1 MLYSC
6 YNLNKSKASVIP
18 RKVRRWLMAPHIHK
32 ETISMVKPGSDGSE
46 YTRGY
51 QQALD
56 DFGITQ
62 LLSGIRS
69 YSDEDFDAA
78 RAHDS
83 VRARKLGGVSDSA
96 RRGESQR

>member
-1 MLYSC
+1 
-6 YNLNKSKASVIP
+6 
-18 RKVRRWLMAPHIHK
+18 
-32 ETISMVKPGSDGSE
+32 MVKPVSDGSE

-69 YSDEDFDAA
+69 YSDEDFDA
-78 RAHDS
+78 D
-83 VRARKLGGVSDSA
+83 RARMTGQSSKAL
-96 RRGESQR
+96 RCF